1 MLNKL
6 FISSVTLLF
15 SVSVTAGVME
25 ELTVDPETG
34 VIIAVK
40 DYEEPALDPIS
51 DTPKLLKSKVAVE
64 DISTNADL
72 YTDTKSKPKS
82 KPLVKAQP
90 NKTVKNNILAEKS
103 KSAVVNP
110 VPTDVIQASSVTETT
125 IQPKTDVKPAAQDSL
140 LSTVWSYMRVV
151 KPNDRIF
158 VDSKDGLV
166 YFYLKEGSLKDNINA
181 LVAATGAYGVVTSGI
196 SDNHRVEAPMWISGN
211 STLHILDSILL
222 SYEVPFPI
230 RASAK
235 GNRIVEIYYD
245 TKRRG
250 I

>member
-6 FISSVTLLF
+6 SISSVTLLF

-51 DTPKLLKSKVAVE
+51 DTPKKSKVAVE

-72 YTDTKSKPKS
+72 YTDTKS

-110 VPTDVIQASSVTETT
+110 VPSDVIQASSVTETT